1 MRAVTR
7 IISFYVLHMKVKLK
21 LCVPVRICVRIE
33 APEISR
39 KAVEEIRSLLS
50 FQFLNHMYLFTIFAN
65 VSGPKK

>member
-1 MRAVTR
+1 
-7 IISFYVLHMKVKLK
+7 MKVKLK
-21 LCVPVRICVRIE
+21 LCVPVCICVRIE

-65 VSGPKK
+65 VSGSKK